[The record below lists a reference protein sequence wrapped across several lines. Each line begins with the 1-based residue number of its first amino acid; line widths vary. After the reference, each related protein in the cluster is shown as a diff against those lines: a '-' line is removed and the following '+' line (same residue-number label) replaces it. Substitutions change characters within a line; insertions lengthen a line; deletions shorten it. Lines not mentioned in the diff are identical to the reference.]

1 MDQPGFGDR
10 VRQRRS
16 DSASA
21 CGAANAHTGRGGF
34 LTKVFNR
41 VRRAGAT
48 GPIVLRAD
56 SGFYNSKVT
65 DACRKAN
72 VSFSITVKASKKLHK
87 VIAAIPEQAWT
98 PIPYWIGD
106 GADVAETTYRPFSEK
121 HPEVRL
127 IVRRVRPTHGSQ
139 LALFATYDY
148 RAFITDRD
156 GETLYLEADH
166 RRHAVVEDVIRDS
179 STALA

>member
-1 MDQPGFGDR
+1 
-10 VRQRRS
+10 
-16 DSASA
+16 
-21 CGAANAHTGRGGF
+21 
-34 LTKVFNR
+34 
-41 VRRAGAT
+41 
-48 GPIVLRAD
+48 
-56 SGFYNSKVT
+56 VT

-106 GADVAETTYRPFSEK
+106 GADVAETTYRPFSDK
-121 HPEVRL
+121 RPEVRL
-127 IVRRVRPTHGSQ
+127 IVRRVRPTPGSQ

-148 RAFITDRD
+148 HALITDRD

-166 RRHAVVEDVIRDS
+166 RRHAVVEDAIRDLKYS
-179 STALA
+179 VGLNHLPSGRFCANAAWMILNVIAHNLGRWVGQIGLGPEVAPIPPRRCARDCLACPGE